1 MQAIVIKFL
10 CPTNVKGS
18 RYKAIAEAGSVTLS
32 TDFALNGEGNAARA
46 ALALCDKF
54 GWPGDLIVS
63 SLPTGGYVAVLQSDT
78 KVANPI
84 TAHRPRNPVF
94 VRIGAA
100 S

>member
-10 CPTNVKGS
+10 CPTNSKGS
-18 RYKAIAEAGSVTLS
+18 RYKAIAQAGSVTLS
-32 TDFALNGEGNAARA
+32 TDFGLNGEGNAARA

-54 GWPGDLIVS
+54 GWPGDLIIS
-63 SLPTGGYVAVLQSDT
+63 GLPSGDYVAVFASDT
-78 KVANPI
+78 PVSNPI
-84 TAHRPRNPVF
+84 TAYRPRPF